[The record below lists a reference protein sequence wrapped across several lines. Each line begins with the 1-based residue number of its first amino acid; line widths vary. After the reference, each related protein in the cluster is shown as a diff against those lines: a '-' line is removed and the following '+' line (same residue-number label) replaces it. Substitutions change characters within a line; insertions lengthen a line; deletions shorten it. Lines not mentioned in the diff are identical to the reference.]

1 MIIIDVKKEKS
12 LDSALK
18 KLKYK
23 FTKAKTKEPSSKTRI
38 HQKICGKERTAQKS
52 KVQAA
57 SLRQIRK
64 RKLIS

>member
-23 FTKAKTKEPSSKTRI
+23 FTKAKTKEQLFEKQEYTKKSVVKREQLRKAKYKQDLSDRSE
-38 HQKICGKERTAQKS
+38 KEN
-52 KVQAA
+52 
-57 SLRQIRK
+57 
-64 RKLIS
+64 

>member
-23 FTKAKTKEPSSKTRI
+23 FTKNKTKEELFNRQEFVK
-38 HQKICGKERTAQKS
+38 KS
-52 KVQAA
+52 VI
-57 SLRQIRK
+57 RREEIRK
-64 RKLIS
+64 ARYKENIRSQENL

>member
-23 FTKAKTKEPSSKTRI
+23 FTKAKTKEQLFEK
-38 HQKICGKERTAQKS
+38 KEFTKKS
-52 KVQAA
+52 VVKREQ
-57 SLRQIRK
+57 LRKAKYKQDLSDRSEK
-64 RKLIS
+64 EN

>member
-23 FTKAKTKEPSSKTRI
+23 FTKNKTREELFGR
-38 HQKICGKERTAQKS
+38 QEFVKKS
-52 KVQAA
+52 V
-57 SLRQIRK
+57 LRREQIRNARHK
-64 RKLIS
+64 EKIKSQAEKEG

>member
-23 FTKAKTKEPSSKTRI
+23 FS
-38 HQKICGKERTAQKS
+38 KS
-52 KVQAA
+52 KVREQ
-57 SLRQIRK
+57 LFERQEFTKRSVKRREEK
-64 RKLIS
+64 RKASYKEQMRSQEEKNS

>member
-23 FTKAKTKEPSSKTRI
+23 FTKNKTRE
-38 HQKICGKERTAQKS
+38 QLFEKQEFVKKS
-52 KVQAA
+52 VV
-57 SLRQIRK
+57 RREEIRK
-64 RKLIS
+64 AKYKQTLRDQEKNNN